1 MYVQMG
7 TGLSPE
13 IAHFNTYEGAKQDLY
28 VKDADKHNL
37 LRPETIESL
46 YYMYK
51 ITNKKKYQE
60 YGWEIFQAFEK
71 YTKVD
76 NGGGYTSISDVTN
89 KENVRPR
96 DKMERFPFTIHFI
109 QFENQ

>member
-1 MYVQMG
+1 LLVVKLNDRFKFFNIKLETCYQMYAQMA

-13 IAHFNTYEGAKQDLY
+13 ITHFNTYEGAKQDLY

-37 LRPETIESL
+37 LRPETIETL

-51 ITNKKKYQE
+51 ITNKKKYQD

-71 YTKVD
+71 YTKVE
-76 NGGGYTSISDVTN
+76 NGYTSI
-89 KENVRPR
+89 NVR
-96 DKMERFPFTIHFI
+96 
-109 QFENQ
+109 